1 MSPICIA
8 HLSNKRGDLRRA
20 FHALVRLAIIPSDF
34 HAAGYVHRP
43 RPDDAD
49 RCSYVLWRQ
58 ATGQD
63 QWPGETAGD
72 FVPIESGAGPA
83 GQPARLKCIE
93 QPPSGAGISTPIV

>member
-1 MSPICIA
+1 MSPSCIA

-20 FHALVRLAIIPSDF
+20 LHALVRLAIIPSDF

-43 RPDDAD
+43 RPDGAD
-49 RCSYVLWRQ
+49 RRSYVLRRQ

-72 FVPIESGAGPA
+72 FIPVESGAGPA
-83 GQPARLKCIE
+83 GEPSRLKRIE
-93 QPPSGAGISTPIV
+93 QPPSGAGISTRIV